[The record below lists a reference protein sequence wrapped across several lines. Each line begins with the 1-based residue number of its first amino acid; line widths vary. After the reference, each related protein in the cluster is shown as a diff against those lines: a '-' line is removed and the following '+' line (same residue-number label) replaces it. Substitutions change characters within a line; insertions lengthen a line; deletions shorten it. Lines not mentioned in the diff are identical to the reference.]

1 MRTDEDDALRTAM
14 SFKVEGQRKQGQ
26 QQKIWRRQVEEE
38 ISRIGLQKKDAL
50 IKQNGIKLIMSERR

>member
-1 MRTDEDDALRTAM
+1 M